1 MSPLVQSVLA
11 TAMSPV
17 RPPLPAGP
25 QTAMPK
31 SKPEGS
37 LLTPV
42 LPQTGVVFLERRR
55 AGL

>member
-11 TAMSPV
+11 SAMSPV
-17 RPPLPAGP
+17 RPPLPAGTQSASP
-25 QTAMPK
+25 A
-31 SKPEGS
+31 SKPDCS

-42 LPQTGVVFLERRR
+42 LPQTGVIVLERRR